1 MISSATSDERT
12 VSGNFLLGQ
21 RWFLRLFALAAARRR
36 LPRRSMSSAKD
47 RNKAK
52 AEVRGEAPSRCVLVG
67 RLTRS
72 RCLVQADN
80 EKQRRERERRE
91 FKEAQ
96 ELESLRRAFK
106 RMDKKGDGKIDVNEL
121 MEELEFLGHKVK
133 PQEAALI
140 IWEVDDD
147 ADDCVDWEVSHEPTR
162 ARAAASL
169 SSAPALGSAGVSDD
183 VLPDSGR
190 HHRLRASQAL
200 QRCAACRGA
209 GLAGTGLAWHGWEAG
224 FGPGAPSLAGV
235 LTAAVDAV
243 PAQWSSS

>member
-1 MISSATSDERT
+1 M
-12 VSGNFLLGQ
+12 G
-21 RWFLRLFALAAARRR
+21 
-36 LPRRSMSSAKD
+36 MSSAKD

-52 AEVRGEAPSRCVLVG
+52 AE
-67 RLTRS
+67 
-72 RCLVQADN
+72 ADN

-147 ADDCVDWEVSHEPTR
+147 ADDCVDWEEFRTMFYRIRDDTTGCEPRKLFNVVEFLMHDKNYNGSIDLDECVTLLY
-162 ARAAASL
+162 ARFGKEVVDKRVREMFGQSDTEKNISFSKFVAIQKRSSNLKDGKQSAAMV
-169 SSAPALGSAGVSDD
+169 PQVK
-183 VLPDSGR
+183 
-190 HHRLRASQAL
+190 
-200 QRCAACRGA
+200 
-209 GLAGTGLAWHGWEAG
+209 GLAYVTD
-224 FGPGAPSLAGV
+224 PSMQHL
-235 LTAAVDAV
+235 L
-243 PAQWSSS
+243 